1 MPLRRRFTRLFAVLA
16 ALGCFAVLA
25 PAAGAAPA
33 LPAVPGGAL
42 ATVDSTVAAAAPPL
56 REITGQVAP
65 QVRPAA
71 GTVTPSGS
79 HGSGHP
85 VAQTIAPIADA
96 ATVSAPPP
104 AAGAA
109 ASLPGSLREHARDRV
124 SGIAASVPAEHVSS
138 ERLAHGHGMNTV
150 ARYPSRE
157 RGAPAHD
164 STRPAA
170 PAAAPARG
178 ELATGLA
185 PASGIGADA
194 GGAAAGASS
203 GFFFGGGF
211 CLLVALLVLAGPGLR
226 RRLRLPPAVCRPAAF
241 LLVLERPG

>member
-1 MPLRRRFTRLFAVLA
+1 MPLRRRFSRLFAVLA

-33 LPAVPGGAL
+33 LPAVPAGAL
-42 ATVDSTVAAAAPPL
+42 ATVDSTVAAVPPL
-56 REITGQVAP
+56 REVTRQVAA

-85 VAQTIAPIADA
+85 VAQTIAPIAEA
-96 ATVSAPPP
+96 ATVSAPQP
-104 AAGAA
+104 AAAA

-164 STRPAA
+164 AGSPTVVAA
-170 PAAAPARG
+170 SAPARG
-178 ELATGLA
+178 ELARSLA
-185 PASGIGADA
+185 PASGMGGDA

-211 CLLVALLVLAGPGLR
+211 GLLVALLALAGPGLR
-226 RRLRLPPAVCRPAAF
+226 RRLALSPAVCRPAAF

>member
-1 MPLRRRFTRLFAVLA
+1 MPLRRRFSRLFAVLA

-33 LPAVPGGAL
+33 LPAVPAGAL
-42 ATVDSTVAAAAPPL
+42 ATVDSTVSATPPL
-56 REITGQVAP
+56 REVTRQVAA

-71 GTVTPSGS
+71 GTVTPPGS

-85 VAQTIAPIADA
+85 VAQTIAPIAEA
-96 ATVSAPPP
+96 ATASAPPP
-104 AAGAA
+104 AAAA

-124 SGIAASVPAEHVSS
+124 SGIAASLPAEHVSS
-138 ERLAHGHGMNTV
+138 ERLAHGHGMNNTV

-164 STRPAA
+164 AGRPTA
-170 PAAAPARG
+170 AAAPARG
-178 ELATGLA
+178 EVARGLA
-185 PASGIGADA
+185 PASGMGADA
-194 GGAAAGASS
+194 GGAAVGASS

-211 CLLVALLVLAGPGLR
+211 ALLVALLVLAGPGLR
-226 RRLRLPPAVCRPAAF
+226 RRLALPPAVCRPAAF

>member
-1 MPLRRRFTRLFAVLA
+1 MPLWRRFSRLFAVLA

-33 LPAVPGGAL
+33 LPAGAL

-56 REITGQVAP
+56 REVTRQVAE

-71 GTVTPSGS
+71 AGVTPSGS
-79 HGSGHP
+79 HGSHP
-85 VAQTIAPIADA
+85 VPQTIAPIAEA
-96 ATVSAPPP
+96 ATASAPPP
-104 AAGAA
+104 AAAA

-138 ERLAHGHGMNTV
+138 ERLAHGHGMTTV

-164 STRPAA
+164 LTRPV
-170 PAAAPARG
+170 AAASPAPPQSAL
-178 ELATGLA
+178 EPGLA
-185 PASGIGADA
+185 LASGMGTGA

-226 RRLRLPPAVCRPAAF
+226 RRLSLPPAVCRPAAF

>member
-1 MPLRRRFTRLFAVLA
+1 MPLRRRFSGLFAVLA
-16 ALGCFAVLA
+16 ALGCLAALA

-33 LPAVPGGAL
+33 LPAVPAGAL
-42 ATVDSTVAAAAPPL
+42 ATVDSTVSAAPPL
-56 REITGQVAP
+56 REVTREVAA

-85 VAQTIAPIADA
+85 VSQTIAPIAEA
-96 ATVSAPPP
+96 ATASAPPP
-104 AAGAA
+104 AVAA

-164 STRPAA
+164 AGTPTDAA
-170 PAAAPARG
+170 VAPARG
-178 ELATGLA
+178 ELARGLA
-185 PASGIGADA
+185 PASDIGADA
-194 GGAAAGASS
+194 GEAAAGASS

-211 CLLVALLVLAGPGLR
+211 GLLVALLLLAGPGLR
-226 RRLRLPPAVCRPAAF
+226 RCLALPPAVCRPAAF

>member
-1 MPLRRRFTRLFAVLA
+1 MPLRRRFSRLFAVLA

-33 LPAVPGGAL
+33 LPAVPAGAL
-42 ATVDSTVAAAAPPL
+42 ATVDSTVSATPPL
-56 REITGQVAP
+56 REVTRQMAA

-71 GTVTPSGS
+71 GTVTPPGS
-79 HGSGHP
+79 DGSGHP
-85 VAQTIAPIADA
+85 VTQTIAPIAEA
-96 ATVSAPPP
+96 AAASEPPP
-104 AAGAA
+104 AAAA

-124 SGIAASVPAEHVSS
+124 SGIAASLPAEHVSS
-138 ERLAHGHGMNTV
+138 ERLAHGHGMKTV

-164 STRPAA
+164 AGRPTA
-170 PAAAPARG
+170 AAAPARG
-178 ELATGLA
+178 EVARGLA
-185 PASGIGADA
+185 PVSDMGANA

-211 CLLVALLVLAGPGLR
+211 GLLVALLELAGPGLR
-226 RRLRLPPAVCRPAAF
+226 RRLALPPAVCRPAAF
-241 LLVLERPG
+241 LLLLERPG

>member
-1 MPLRRRFTRLFAVLA
+1 
-16 ALGCFAVLA
+16 
-25 PAAGAAPA
+25 
-33 LPAVPGGAL
+33 
-42 ATVDSTVAAAAPPL
+42 VAA
-56 REITGQVAP
+56 

-71 GTVTPSGS
+71 DTVAPSGS

-85 VAQTIAPIADA
+85 VAQTIVPITKA
-96 ATVSAPPP
+96 ATASAPSP
-104 AAGAA
+104 AAAA

-164 STRPAA
+164 AGRSTHAA
-170 PAAAPARG
+170 VAPARG
-178 ELATGLA
+178 ELARSLA
-185 PASGIGADA
+185 PASGMGADA
-194 GGAAAGASS
+194 GGAAVGASS

-211 CLLVALLVLAGPGLR
+211 GLLVALLVLAGPGLR
-226 RRLRLPPAVCRPAAF
+226 RRLALPPAVCRPAAF

>member
-1 MPLRRRFTRLFAVLA
+1 MPLRRRFSRLFAVLA

-33 LPAVPGGAL
+33 LPAVPVGAL
-42 ATVDSTVAAAAPPL
+42 ATVDSTVSAAPPL
-56 REITGQVAP
+56 REVTRQVVA

-71 GTVTPSGS
+71 GPVRPSGS
-79 HGSGHP
+79 HGSGHA
-85 VAQTIAPIADA
+85 VAQTIAPIAEA
-96 ATVSAPPP
+96 ATASGPPP
-104 AAGAA
+104 AAAA

-164 STRPAA
+164 AGRPN
-170 PAAAPARG
+170 
-178 ELATGLA
+178 AT
-185 PASGIGADA
+185 
-194 GGAAAGASS
+194 AGASS

-211 CLLVALLVLAGPGLR
+211 GLIVALLVLAGPGLR
-226 RRLRLPPAVCRPAAF
+226 RRLALPPAVCRPAAF

>member
-1 MPLRRRFTRLFAVLA
+1 MPLRRRFSRLFAVLA

-33 LPAVPGGAL
+33 LPAVPAGAL
-42 ATVDSTVAAAAPPL
+42 ATVDSTVAAAPPL
-56 REITGQVAP
+56 REVTRQVAA
-65 QVRPAA
+65 QVRPAG

-85 VAQTIAPIADA
+85 VAQTIAPIAEA

-104 AAGAA
+104 AAAA

-124 SGIAASVPAEHVSS
+124 SGIAASLPAEHVSS

-164 STRPAA
+164 AGRPTA
-170 PAAAPARG
+170 AAAPARG
-178 ELATGLA
+178 EVARGLA
-185 PASGIGADA
+185 PASGMGADA

-211 CLLVALLVLAGPGLR
+211 GLLVALLALAGPGLR
-226 RRLRLPPAVCRPAAF
+226 RRLALSPAVCRPAAF